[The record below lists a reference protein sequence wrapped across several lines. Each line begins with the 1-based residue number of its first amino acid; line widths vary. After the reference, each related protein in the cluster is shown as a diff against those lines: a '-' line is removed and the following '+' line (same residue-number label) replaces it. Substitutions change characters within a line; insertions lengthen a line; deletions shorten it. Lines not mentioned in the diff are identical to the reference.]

1 MDFIEIILI
10 LESIRNRGQNIYLIS
25 KGIKEQK
32 KKGVINWKKLHVD
45 LCYSDFSL
53 GEGQLE

>member
-1 MDFIEIILI
+1 MDFIEITLI

-32 KKGVINWKKLHVD
+32 KKGSHKLEEITCRPM
-45 LCYSDFSL
+45 L
-53 GEGQLE
+53 